1 MKNQVKEI
9 NKSKANKS
17 KSASSS
23 SSTYIP
29 KSMSEP
35 SSIEE
40 TIIKPTPSFENA
52 SIIKKPNN
60 AMKLQTNKSILPA
73 FIEQQ
78 QQQEQVSKV
87 IVTETEKYHLKLDE
101 KISLTCGKDGGIQN
115 LEVLGVLTIKIIS
128 QNEDD
133 AKLRISVLNKNKTLQ
148 LQTNPNID
156 KVLFKQNSIVGLKDP
171 TISFPL
177 NTDCG
182 ILKWRFQSLDES
194 DIPLT
199 LNCWP
204 SETKNGFDVCIEY
217 ELQKLNLELINVN
230 IQVPISRSIGV
241 APLVKHIDGD
251 YKFDKLKNILIWQIA
266 NIDKTN
272 SNGSIEFSVSVSGGH
287 VNDFFPINVN
297 FSSQKSYCDLQIAQ
311 VCHIS
316 DLSQAVKHSLETNF
330 TVDQYNII

>member
-9 NKSKANKS
+9 NKLKANKP
-17 KSASSS
+17 KPVSSS
-23 SSTYIP
+23 SYIP
-29 KSMSEP
+29 KSISEP

-40 TIIKPTPSFENA
+40 TIIKPIPSFENA
-52 SIIKKPNN
+52 SIMKKPNN
-60 AMKLQTNKSILPA
+60 AMKLQTNKSIIMPD

-78 QQQEQVSKV
+78 QQKEQVSKV
-87 IVTETEKYHLKLDE
+87 VVTETEKYHLKLDE

-133 AKLRISVLNKNKTLQ
+133 AKLRISVLNKNKALQ

-156 KVLFKQNSIVGLKDP
+156 KVLFKQNSIVGLKDA
-171 TISFPL
+171 TKSFPL

-217 ELQKLNLELINVN
+217 ELQKLNLELDSVN
-230 IQVPISRSIGV
+230 IQVPISRTIGV

-272 SNGSIEFSVSVSGGH
+272 SNGSIEFSVSGGGH

>member
-9 NKSKANKS
+9 NKLKANKP
-17 KSASSS
+17 KPVSSS
-23 SSTYIP
+23 SYIP
-29 KSMSEP
+29 KSISEP

-40 TIIKPTPSFENA
+40 TIIKPIPSFENA

-60 AMKLQTNKSILPA
+60 AMKLQTNKSIIMPD
-73 FIEQQ
+73 FIEQKQ
-78 QQQEQVSKV
+78 QKEQVSKV
-87 IVTETEKYHLKLDE
+87 VVTETEKYHLKLDE

-133 AKLRISVLNKNKTLQ
+133 AKLRISVLNKNKALQ

-156 KVLFKQNSIVGLKDP
+156 KVLFKQNSIVGLKDA
-171 TISFPL
+171 TKSFPL

-217 ELQKLNLELINVN
+217 ELQKLNLELDSVN
-230 IQVPISRSIGV
+230 IQVPISRTIGV

-266 NIDKTN
+266 NIDKLN
-272 SNGSIEFSVSVSGGH
+272 SNGSIEFSVSGAGH